1 MTISRLSRLLIT
13 MIMMLTGVP
22 TAAAASVVLKLGDI
36 LVAEPA
42 TASISVID
50 PATGVRTVIVQG
62 GLLPFEHKTVGVA
75 FAPDGDVI
83 VVHRTGGLI
92 RVNPATGV
100 QSVQS
105 QGGHFRDPWAIAIDH
120 NTGYIY
126 VADSGYDNDRPQINE
141 AGKIIRVDP
150 ASGAQEIIASGS
162 PCHTFPSGVAC
173 QNTTSAGSYLA
184 HPYGIAIDYT
194 TVPATLVVADM
205 SSFNGAG
212 AIIRIQP
219 VPGGTQELLWGPASA
234 SPPPQVAQ
242 SSPLGCPMGVA
253 VEPNGN
259 LLTTTFTYPLPPAP
273 TVPPPAGTYY
283 GCAAPGIFRIDLTSN
298 AQTVVNTNAPAWLPN
313 HIYAVG
319 RVIHDQG
326 LNYVHRVVTAGVSQA
341 STPAWS
347 DTPGGT
353 TADGSVVWQNIGLGA
368 NWQLPFGVA
377 VEPAP
382 TESDPSGY
390 NIIVGD
396 EGYSM
401 VFRLDA
407 DGEFISAPLAANIIN
422 VTSVDVITVTPV
434 GGFKVLPTVAFDGST
449 FSVNEAAGSAT
460 ITLRRIGSLA
470 AGATALV
477 STGGG
482 TAIPGTDYT
491 PLTNKAVTFAPGA
504 ATATFPIAIVND
516 TLAGANKAVG
526 LQISGV
532 VAGLVI
538 GSPSAAT
545 LTIVNDDAPGAAQ
558 FSAPTYEVTEGVATA
573 TITVTRTGGT
583 ASGVT
588 VQYRVNDGDPGSA
601 TGGGVDYTRAPGT
614 LSFGVNEI
622 SKTFTVAIVNDTL
635 IDDDETVN
643 LELVNPTGG
652 LTLGAQSSAV
662 LTIHDN
668 DAPTFKFGSAIHT
681 VAEGA
686 AVTVTVLRANGLG
699 SAVTVD
705 YAVQSSSTATG
716 GQDYTLADG
725 TVTFGVGVTSQSIAI
740 PTLQDTL
747 AEGSETIVLKL
758 VNPSKGA
765 VGVPDTTTVTITDND
780 TPGTLQF
787 GTAAYGVNENAGPA
801 TIRVTRTG
809 ANLASNVTVQFA
821 TANGT
826 ATAPADYADGTRI
839 LTFAAGEAFKD
850 VPITIVDDAVAEG
863 NETLVLTLSNPSPGA
878 TLGAIRTAVLTIRD
892 DEQGL
897 QFSAPLYVANEAM
910 PTVTIPVVRTGPA
923 VGTVTVDYASASA
936 SATLG
941 ADYTTVSGTLT
952 FGPGIVSRTFTV
964 PIIND
969 TVFEAAESV
978 AIRLKNPGGGA
989 QLGALDA
996 ATISIVDNDPPGA
1009 VRFSAETFTVAEGVA
1024 AATITVQRTAGA
1036 TASAVTVDYAT
1047 VPGGTATAGADYLTT
1062 SGTLTFNAGETSK
1075 TFTIPVLNDTQDEPG
1090 ETLNL
1095 ALSNPTGG
1103 ATLGTPSTA
1112 ILTITDNDVP
1122 GSITLGAPTYTVAET
1137 AGLVLVAVNRTGGA
1151 SGVTVQFTTADG
1163 SATAP
1168 ADYTAVSQ
1176 TVSFGAG
1183 ETSKI
1188 LAIPIVDDGLREG
1201 NETVRL
1207 LLTNPTGGAVL
1218 GAYPQGVLTITDN
1231 EIGATVQFG
1240 AVTYTVAENV
1250 VGGVANVTITRTGST
1265 VPGQTVLFSAS
1276 PDTAVGGID
1285 FAPITN
1291 QLVTFSGTQASVI
1304 VPVTVLDNTAVVGS
1318 RAVSL
1323 TLSSASGGLSLG
1335 VPRAATLTILEDDA
1349 TVQLASASYSV
1360 TEGAVATLTVTRTG
1374 STLGTAMVSYTTSPV
1389 TAISGT
1395 DYTART
1401 GTLVF
1406 GPGVTSQTITVPTSN
1421 DLLVEG
1427 QETFTVAL
1435 SSPSPA
1441 TSISL
1446 GSPAAATVTINDN
1459 DAFGSLQLASA
1470 TYSVTEGAVASL
1482 IVTRTGGSAGAVTVQ
1497 YATSN
1502 GGGGGASAVGT
1513 DYTATAGTLTF
1524 LNGVTSQIIMVPT
1537 KADTSL
1543 EGAETFTV
1551 TLSNPGGGAT
1561 LGTPAAAVVTI
1572 VDDETPRLQFTTAS
1586 TTVAESTG
1594 SVTVT
1599 VQRVGPTTTQNTVQ
1613 YALAGVTATGG
1624 DDFVG
1629 TGGVLTFAA
1638 GVASRTIVVP
1648 IVGNTIDEGPETF
1661 TVTLS
1666 NPTGGA
1672 ILGTPSVATVTI
1684 TDDDPAGV
1692 VQFSQLDYTVAEG
1705 GTVAITVTRTGTAGP
1720 VAVSF
1725 VTSNGTATTH
1735 PDYTGT
1741 AGTLTFQAGETTK
1754 TFTVTTA
1761 ADALTEG
1768 TESVVLTLSAPT
1780 NGLVLGSMS
1789 TATLWVVE

>member
-1 MTISRLSRLLIT
+1 MTTRRLSRLLIT
-13 MIMMLTGVP
+13 MIVILTGVP
-22 TAAAASVVLKLGDI
+22 TGEAAGVVLKLGDI
-36 LVAEPA
+36 LVAEPD

-50 PATGVRTVIVQG
+50 PATGVKTVISQG

-75 FAPDGDVI
+75 FSPDGDVI

-105 QGGHFRDPWAIAIDH
+105 QGGHFRDPWAITIDR

-150 ASGAQEIIASGS
+150 ASGGQEIIASGS
-162 PCHTFPSGVAC
+162 PCHLFPAGVAC
-173 QNTTSAGSYLA
+173 QNTTAAGSYLA

-194 TVPATLVVADM
+194 SVPATLVVADM
-205 SSFNGAG
+205 GSFNGQG

-219 VPGGTQELLWGPASA
+219 VPGGAQELVWGPASA

-242 SSPLGCPMGVA
+242 SSRLACPMGVA

-259 LLTTTFTYPLPPAP
+259 ILTTAFTYPVPSTP

-283 GCAAPGIFRIDLTSN
+283 GCAPPGIFRLDLTSN
-298 AQTVVNTNAPAWLPN
+298 VQTVVNINAPRWVPD
-313 HIYAVG
+313 HTYAVG
-319 RVIHDQG
+319 SVIHDQG
-326 LNYVHRVVTAGVSQA
+326 LNYVHRVVTAGISQI

-368 NWQLPFGVA
+368 NWLIPFGVA

-382 TESDPSGY
+382 TASDPSGY
-390 NIIVGD
+390 SIIVSD

-407 DGEFISAPLAANIIN
+407 DGDFISAPLAMDIRDGP
-422 VTSVDVITVTPV
+422 SVDVITVTPV
-434 GGFKVLPTVAFDGST
+434 GGFKVLPTLAFDGHT

-460 ITLRRIGSLA
+460 IALRRIGSLTA
-470 AGATALV
+470 SATALV

-482 TAIPGTDYT
+482 TAFPGTDYT
-491 PLTNKAVTFAPGA
+491 PLTNKAVTFAAGA

-516 TLAGANKAVG
+516 TLAAPNKTVG
-526 LQISGV
+526 LHITDVG
-532 VAGLVI
+532 AGTVI

-545 LTIVNDDAPGAAQ
+545 LTIVNDDAPGTAQ
-558 FSAPTYEVTEGVATA
+558 FSAPTYEITEGTASA

-583 ASGVT
+583 ASGVS
-588 VQYRVNDGDPGSA
+588 VQYRVKDGDPGSA
-601 TGGGVDYTRAPGT
+601 TGGGVDYTLAPGT

-622 SKTFTVAIVNDTL
+622 SKTFTVAIVNDT
-635 IDDDETVN
+635 IVDDDETVN
-643 LELVNPTGG
+643 LELINPTGG
-652 LTLGAQSSAV
+652 LTLGAQSTAV

-668 DAPTFKFGSAIHT
+668 DAPTFRFGSATYT
-681 VAEGA
+681 VAEGTA
-686 AVTVTVLRANGLG
+686 LTVTVLRANGLG
-699 SAVTVD
+699 SSVSVD
-705 YAVQSSSTATG
+705 YAVQGSSTATG

-725 TVTFGVGVTSQSIAI
+725 TVTFGVGITSQSIAI

-747 AEGSETIVLKL
+747 AEGSEKIVLKL
-758 VNPSKGA
+758 VNPSHGA
-765 VGVPDTTTVTITDND
+765 VGVPDTATVTMTDND
-780 TPGTLQF
+780 TPGTMQF
-787 GTAAYGVNENAGPA
+787 SAATYGVNENAGPA
-801 TIRVTRTG
+801 TVRVTRAG

-821 TANGT
+821 TTNGT
-826 ATAPADYADGTRI
+826 GTAADYADATRI

-863 NETLVLTLSNPSPGA
+863 NETVVLTLSNPSPGA

-897 QFSAPLYVANEAM
+897 QFSAPVYVANEAT

-923 VGTVTVDYASASA
+923 VGTVTVDYASAPA

-941 ADYTTVSGTLT
+941 ADYINVSGTLT
-952 FGPGIVSRTFTV
+952 FGPGITSRTFTV

-978 AIRLKNPGGGA
+978 AVRLSNAGGGA
-989 QLGALDA
+989 RLGPLDTA
-996 ATISIVDNDPPGA
+996 IIRIADNDPPGA
-1009 VRFSAETFTVAEGVA
+1009 VRFSAATFTIAEGMA

-1047 VPGGTATAGADYLTT
+1047 VPGGTATAGADYLMT

-1075 TFTIPVLNDTQDEPG
+1075 TFTIPVLNDTHDEPG

-1122 GSITLGAPTYTVAET
+1122 GAITFGAPTYTVAEA
-1137 AGLVLVAVNRTGGA
+1137 AGVVLVAVSRTGGA

-1168 ADYTAVSQ
+1168 ADYTALSQ
-1176 TVSFGAG
+1176 TLSFGPG
-1183 ETSKI
+1183 ETRKI

-1201 NETVRL
+1201 DETVRL
-1207 LLTNPTGGAVL
+1207 LLTNPTGGAAL
-1218 GAYPQGVLTITDN
+1218 GAYPQAVLTITDN

-1240 AVTYTVAENV
+1240 AATYTVAENV
-1250 VGGVANVTITRTGST
+1250 VGGVVKVTITRTGST

-1276 PDTAVGGID
+1276 PETAVGGVD
-1285 FAPITN
+1285 FVPISN
-1291 QLVTFSGTQASVI
+1291 QLVTFSGSQASVI
-1304 VPVTVLDNTAVVGS
+1304 VPITILNNTTIAGS
-1318 RAVSL
+1318 RVVNL
-1323 TLSSASGGLSLG
+1323 TLSSASPGLSLG

-1349 TVQLASASYSV
+1349 TVQFASASYAV
-1360 TEGAVATLTVTRTG
+1360 TEGVAATLTVTRTG
-1374 STLGTAMVSYTTSPV
+1374 ATLGTAMVSYATSPV
-1389 TAISGT
+1389 TATSGT
-1395 DYTART
+1395 DYTAQT
-1401 GTLVF
+1401 GTLIF
-1406 GPGVTSQTITVPTSN
+1406 GPGVTSQTIAVPTIN

-1427 QETFTVAL
+1427 PETFTVTL
-1435 SSPSPA
+1435 SGPSPA

-1446 GSPAAATVTINDN
+1446 GSPAVATVTINDN
-1459 DAFGSLQLASA
+1459 DAFGSLQLAST
-1470 TYSVTEGAVASL
+1470 TYSVAEGAVASL

-1502 GGGGGASAVGT
+1502 GSAGAPTAVET
-1513 DYTATAGTLTF
+1513 DYATVARTLTF
-1524 LNGVTSQIIMVPT
+1524 LNGVTSQIISVPT
-1537 KADTSL
+1537 KADTLL
-1543 EGAETFTV
+1543 EGSETFTV

-1586 TTVAESTG
+1586 SMVAESAG
-1594 SVTVT
+1594 SVTLT
-1599 VQRVGPTTTQNTVQ
+1599 VRRLGSTTTQNTVQ
-1613 YALAGVTATGG
+1613 YALAGLTATGG

-1629 TGGVLTFAA
+1629 TRGVLTFAA

-1648 IVGNTIDEGPETF
+1648 VVGDTIGEGPETF

-1666 NPTGGA
+1666 NPTGDA

-1684 TDDDPAGV
+1684 SDDDPAGV

-1768 TESVVLTLSAPT
+1768 TESVRLTLSAPT
-1780 NGLVLGSMS
+1780 NGLALGSMS